1 MHVTFNPQDFEAGH
15 LNRAWSTLV
24 SNHFLESCHIK
35 KKAFYSSLDHSS
47 IPVQYSSPAVQSTNS
62 RQPCTFTIQKQDYTK
77 FTMSVLPIK

>member
-15 LNRAWSTLV
+15 LSRAWSTLV

-35 KKAFYSSLDHSS
+35 KKAFYSSLGHSS

-62 RQPCTFTIQKQDYTK
+62 RQPCTFTIQKQDCTK
-77 FTMSVLPIK
+77 LTMSVLHIE